1 VTERQTQPTTGG
13 QHSRA
18 EQHERIAVL
27 VPGGTGQLGCE
38 LAGMA
43 GDGVVVRAPGRRSLD
58 LTQAGAVIEAV
69 SSLADEARDAGHTPV
84 VINAAAYTAVDDAES
99 HQGAAFAVN
108 ADGPRVLAAACSSRG
123 VPLVHVSTDYV
134 FGGTGSRPYEVDDPV
149 GPRSVYGL
157 TKLAGEDAVLGSG
170 ARGWVVRTS
179 WVYGAHGANFV
190 RTMIRLAGERDTLSV
205 VDDQRGA
212 PTWTADLARGLL
224 ELAGRIAAGAGPRAR
239 VLHCTGGG
247 ETPWYGLARAVFEEL
262 GTDPDR
268 VRPCT
273 TEDFPR
279 PAPRPAYSVLSNESW
294 RAAGLTPLPDWR
306 SALTTAFGSLVEH
319 QQ

>member
-1 VTERQTQPTTGG
+1 M
-13 QHSRA
+13 
-18 EQHERIAVL
+18 L
-27 VPGGTGQLGCE
+27 VPGGTGQLGRE
-38 LAGMA
+38 LLGLAA
-43 GDGVVVRAPGRRSLD
+43 SDVLVRAPGHAELD
-58 LTQAGAVIEAV
+58 LTQTGAVIEGV
-69 SSLADEARDAGHTPV
+69 TSLVDEAGAAGLAPV

-99 HQGAAFAVN
+99 QQGRAFAVN

-134 FGGTGSRPYEVDDPV
+134 FPGTGANPYQVDDPV

-170 ARGWVVRTS
+170 ARAWVVRTA
-179 WVYGAHGANFV
+179 WVYGAYGGNFV
-190 RTMIRLAGERDTLSV
+190 RTMIRLAGERATVSV
-205 VDDQRGA
+205 VDDQRGS

-224 ELAGRIAAGAGPRAR
+224 ELAAR
-239 VLHCTGGG
+239 VVGDHPPQSRILHCTGAGDI
-247 ETPWYGLARAVFEEL
+247 TWFGLARAVFEEL

-268 VRPCT
+268 VRPCK

-294 RAAGLTPLPDWR
+294 RAANLALLPDWR
-306 SALTTAFGSLVEH
+306 SALTAAFPFLTP
-319 QQ
+319 